1 MPCYDHRDDPSYIR
15 AELQEDT
22 RRKVEEAR
30 VSFLHNSPV
39 AELLC
44 FVMTNTPPS
53 KRGPLLIAN
62 SKLAC
67 WWRDHQVRDRKVAN
81 EKADKERKR
90 VASVKA
96 QIKKLEDS
104 LKS

>member
-15 AELQEDT
+15 S
-22 RRKVEEAR
+22 V
-30 VSFLHNSPV
+30 
-39 AELLC
+39 LLG
-44 FVMTNTPPS
+44 
-53 KRGPLLIAN
+53 KN
-62 SKLAC
+62 SKLSC
-67 WWRDHQVRDRKVAN
+67 WWRDHQIRDRKVAD

-104 LKS
+104 LKN

>member
-1 MPCYDHRDDPSYIR
+1 MPCYDHCDDPSYIR

-44 FVMTNTPPS
+44 YVMRNL
-53 KRGPLLIAN
+53 PLSQRYVLLGKN
-62 SKLAC
+62 SKLSC
-67 WWRDHQVRDRKVAN
+67 WWRDHQIRDRKVAD

-104 LKS
+104 LKN